1 MQRKNNLQVMKL
13 SDGDFVR
20 KLENCITFGYPLLL
34 ENVMEELDPTLEPLL
49 ARAVFKSAGSLQI
62 RLGDSVI
69 EYNDKFRF
77 YITTKM
83 RNPHYAPEISVKISL
98 LNFMIT
104 PEGLE
109 DQLLGMAVK
118 NERPDLEEEKTQLV
132 VQGAE
137 NQRQLKDIEDRII
150 QVTY

>member
-1 MQRKNNLQVMKL
+1 MQKKNNLQVMKL

-83 RNPHYAPEISVKISL
+83 RNPHYAPEVCP
-98 LNFMIT
+98 M
-104 PEGLE
+104 
-109 DQLLGMAVK
+109 QLG
-118 NERPDLEEEKTQLV
+118 RHYSDS
-132 VQGAE
+132 
-137 NQRQLKDIEDRII
+137 RF
-150 QVTY
+150 